1 MNTKECSS
9 RIVDE
14 FIELT
19 QIDAVSYRE
28 RKIADVLKEK
38 LIQLGFE
45 VQEDQAGAAYGSST
59 GNLYGFL
66 KGSLPGGAILLC
78 AHMDTVE
85 PGLGKRPVFH
95 EDGRITS
102 SGDTILGADDV
113 CGLVEILEAVRFLKE
128 NNVRYDH
135 IIFNAGEG
143 ERIMINDM
151 KPDGLVT
158 AYAVNTVRDRFC
170 RTEFVTD
177 NTMGTRFD

>member
-1 MNTKECSS
+1 MLNELEPEQLKISPMPKTWILDLDGTLLVHDGPYIRGK
-9 RIVDE
+9 DE
-14 FIELT
+14 F
-19 QIDAVSYRE
+19 
-28 RKIADVLKEK
+28 
-38 LIQLGFE
+38 
-45 VQEDQAGAAYGSST
+45 
-59 GNLYGFL
+59 
-66 KGSLPGGAILLC
+66 LPGAR
-78 AHMDTVE
+78 D
-85 PGLGKRPVFH
+85 F
-95 EDGRITS
+95 
-102 SGDTILGADDV
+102 
-113 CGLVEILEAVRFLKE
+113 LESIPRRDMIIFLTARSDYEKPHTMRFLEE